1 VSAAVTDAVQ
11 LTSLT
16 LVNGP
21 LCVTAGQ
28 ANKWVK
34 NMERDNR
41 MNVIKLTD
49 VSYLRTLENAIQFG
63 TPILLENIGEEL
75 DPVLEPVLQKLT
87 FRQQVSIIRSLAQ
100 IFIKPFYISRV
111 YLCIFIHLR
120 HTVHDCSLCTTKEHP
135 ENHELRREL
144 CMIFIIIIIAL

>member
-1 VSAAVTDAVQ
+1 VSGDSQ
-11 LTSLT
+11 LVGWSTLLATLT
-16 LVNGP
+16 LVNGQ
-21 LCVTAGQ
+21 LCVIPLIPGQ

-41 MNVIKLTD
+41 MNIIKLTD

-87 FRQQVSIIRSLAQ
+87 FRQQVSIITSLAHML
-100 IFIKPFYISRV
+100 IKQ
-111 YLCIFIHLR
+111 L
-120 HTVHDCSLCTTKEHP
+120 
-135 ENHELRREL
+135 
-144 CMIFIIIIIAL
+144 

>member
-1 VSAAVTDAVQ
+1 VV
-11 LTSLT
+11 
-16 LVNGP
+16 P
-21 LCVTAGQ
+21 GQ

-49 VSYLRTLENAIQFG
+49 SSYLRTLENAIQFG

-87 FRQQVSIIRSLAQ
+87 FRQQVSSHITITYSSA
-100 IFIKPFYISRV
+100 
-111 YLCIFIHLR
+111 
-120 HTVHDCSLCTTKEHP
+120 
-135 ENHELRREL
+135 
-144 CMIFIIIIIAL
+144 